1 MILAWLVATA
11 VSAHAELPDG
21 ADRARVEDPAYPGAG
36 ARSASGAVLDA
47 PPPPG
52 VRWTPEP
59 PPEVD
64 VLAPDQVDGSEL
76 DALSVTL
83 GDLGPPTGAI
93 DARAAVAAM
102 ASARWRADGGPRGAG
117 VHVAV
122 FDVQWFGA
130 ALRIDELGDVTTH
143 DCQEQRSC
151 DLPMDTL
158 RPRYAFEEGTHG
170 IACAETIRDVAPD
183 VELHLVRV
191 NGPTTLENAVDWA
204 IRNDI
209 HVVSMSMSFFHNS
222 FHDGTGFVSE
232 VAARLADAGIL
243 FVVSA
248 GNYATEHWVGAWNDP
263 QADGVLDHAWGGAWW
278 PAYFGAGTGSIQ
290 LAWDDFRACG
300 RADLDLELIDSR
312 GRIVGRSASVQSAT
326 ADSCSPVER
335 ASFTLDEEGWVY
347 AQVRARSTS
356 NVPRV
361 ALWARGGDA
370 WRPNAGGMA
379 DPASAPTALT
389 VGAVRAVSYLES
401 GAESF
406 SSTGPTHGGLPKP
419 DLAGPDGLST
429 ATYGLLGFYGTS
441 ASTPA
446 VAGAAALMLSAHPE
460 MTPLEAGDAL
470 RRSIATPTRWEG
482 PGLGA
487 DGALGAGRVRLGDPA
502 DPGRDALPGVGMCG
516 SNAHAT
522 ALLAPILL
530 GWLRRRAPPRR
541 TPECS
546 PSP

>member
-1 MILAWLVATA
+1 M
-11 VSAHAELPDG
+11 
-21 ADRARVEDPAYPGAG
+21 RARVEDPAYPGAT
-36 ARSASGAVLDA
+36 ARSATGAVLES

-64 VLAPDQVDGSEL
+64 VLAPDEVDGAEL
-76 DALSVTL
+76 DTLDVTL

-93 DARAAVAAM
+93 DAREAVSAM
-102 ASARWRADGGPRGAG
+102 ASAPWREEGAPRGAG
-117 VHVAV
+117 VRVAV

-130 ALRIDELGDVTTH
+130 ALRPEELGDVLTH

-151 DLPMDTL
+151 DVPMDTL

-170 IACAETIRDVAPD
+170 IACAETIRDLAPD

-204 IRNDI
+204 IRNDV

-222 FHDGTGFVSE
+222 FHDGTGFVSD

-248 GNYATEHWVGAWNDP
+248 GNYATEHWVGPWSDP
-263 QADGVLDHAWGGAWW
+263 QHDGVLDHAWGGTWW
-278 PAYFGAGTGSIQ
+278 PAYFGAGSGSVQ

-300 RADLDLELIDSR
+300 RADLDLEVIDSR
-312 GRIVGRSASVQSAT
+312 GRIVGRSAGVQSAT

-347 AQVRARSTS
+347 AQVRARSTA

-406 SSTGPTHGGLPKP
+406 SSTGPTHAGLAKP
-419 DLAGPDGLST
+419 DLAGPNGLST

-446 VAGAAALMLSAHPE
+446 VAGAAALLLSAHPD
-460 MTPLEAGDAL
+460 MTPLEAGESL
-470 RRSIATPTRWEG
+470 RRSTVSPTRWEG
-482 PGLGA
+482 SGLGA
-487 DGALGAGRVRLGDPA
+487 DGALGAGRVRLGP
-502 DPGRDALPGVGMCG
+502 PDATGTVGFCG
-516 SNAHAT
+516 SGAHAT

-530 GWLRRRAPPRR
+530 GWVRRRALGTPRR
-541 TPECS
+541 TTGCS